1 MTKSKKILIWII
13 VVLIASILL
22 GLAVRVGMY
31 YYEYRQDS
39 KLLEFFKENESKSV
53 FRGLVNDDG
62 KPYQQKTVRYDID
75 GDGKKEI
82 VYAGYDE
89 LGSGYPRYVICS
101 IGIHSGHGDKI
112 RKVIISGA

>member
-75 GDGKKEI
+75 GDGKKKLFMQDMMNWGPDI
-82 VYAGYDE
+82 QDM
-89 LGSGYPRYVICS
+89 
-101 IGIHSGHGDKI
+101 
-112 RKVIISGA
+112 

>member
-39 KLLEFFKENESKSV
+39 KLLEFLKKM
-53 FRGLVNDDG
+53 RVNRFF
-62 KPYQQKTVRYDID
+62 V
-75 GDGKKEI
+75 
-82 VYAGYDE
+82 AW
-89 LGSGYPRYVICS
+89 
-101 IGIHSGHGDKI
+101 
-112 RKVIISGA
+112 

>member
-1 MTKSKKILIWII
+1 MLNREEKRMTKSKKILIWII

-89 LGSGYPRYVICS
+89 LGFIPV
-101 IGIHSGHGDKI
+101 KNFM
-112 RKVIISGA
+112 

>member
-53 FRGLVNDDG
+53 FRGLVNWG
-62 KPYQQKTVRYDID
+62 PDIQD
-75 GDGKKEI
+75 M
-82 VYAGYDE
+82 
-89 LGSGYPRYVICS
+89 
-101 IGIHSGHGDKI
+101 
-112 RKVIISGA
+112 

>member
-39 KLLEFFKENESKSV
+39 KLLEFLKKMRANRFFMV
-53 FRGLVNDDG
+53 LVNDDG
-62 KPYQQKTVRYDID
+62 KPYQQKN
-75 GDGKKEI
+75 
-82 VYAGYDE
+82 
-89 LGSGYPRYVICS
+89 C
-101 IGIHSGHGDKI
+101 KI
-112 RKVIISGA
+112 